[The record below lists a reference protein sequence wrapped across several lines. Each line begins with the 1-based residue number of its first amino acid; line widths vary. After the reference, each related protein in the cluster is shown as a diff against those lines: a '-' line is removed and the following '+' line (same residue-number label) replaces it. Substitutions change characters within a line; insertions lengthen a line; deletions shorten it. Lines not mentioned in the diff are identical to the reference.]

1 MQNLKK
7 GSLTISDYILKMR
20 SYADHLLSAGH
31 FVSDQDVIM
40 NVLHGLGLEYDSVI
54 VHITS
59 RQDEITLSE
68 AKYLLMTQEQRLE
81 QYHSSI
87 DLSQATENYVSN
99 DKRSQRGSNN
109 SGRGNNI
116 SGRGRGYGKSK
127 IMCQLCGKTGH
138 IVSSCYKRFDQQFQ
152 GLSIQQTQGHN
163 QNQNQ
168 QNSSQNSGHQTGQQ

>member
-68 AKYLLMTQEQRLE
+68 AQYL
-81 QYHSSI
+81 
-87 DLSQATENYVSN
+87 
-99 DKRSQRGSNN
+99 SQRGSNN
-109 SGRGNNI
+109 SGRGNNR